1 MPCTANPAH
10 SGYLAVN
17 YCFQCQQFLCSLCKT
32 IHNTLNKTHIIS
44 DEEIKIDKIC
54 DRHLVQNEIV
64 SHCLECNMNLCETC
78 LKEHNIHHDIY
89 DLKTCFPRNLSDKYY
104 EDFKLI
110 HVTFFKYINEAKKI
124 IDEKILEEKN
134 KLEQNEENEKRIEL
148 KNAVKNMDGIF
159 KKNNDMNQDLIKLI
173 SLMFE
178 NYYNTI
184 ESTPNFNIIYQL
196 KILTRFNN
204 NLKPFKYDENLTV
217 IENITS
223 FINYLNKIY
232 IIKTIN
238 TPLEIKDITKIPQ
251 LKNTRILVYLGGNK
265 LASGNMES
273 DIQIFDINTKNVVK
287 HIVGHFFSVSA
298 MCYVDNKYIISGGRD
313 TAMNIYDP
321 SIFIDDDEGNDDMR
335 ENCYRGFLL
344 GHDDTIC
351 KIIQFKD
358 GKVATCG
365 FDKRINIFGKCL
377 SNQAKEDFP
386 VIELT
391 EEEKEKIEKEK
402 EKANKEIEDKRY
414 ISNNRKKK
422 NKKKN
427 KKIKF
432 LYGDN
437 QNKNNQ
443 NNNSKSN
450 DDNSIFCFENVE
462 IIGNKKIFELL
473 VVFNVIMILIILCL
487 IGSIYSIKS
496 NIEYEKVLEEEFMN
510 KLSYLNVIN
519 DYNDDDYGQ
528 RSGIGDWDQSDF
540 LFENEQQKTYFK
552 EEIISRE
559 NSKIK
564 DIDFILKYKSSRDG
578 KNFET
583 FFNYCKGIEDSL
595 LLIRNDRAQKFA
607 LLSKNIV
614 EVLRGNKMKDFQ
626 GIKKNFVMYNFN
638 RHDIFE
644 YNFTRNFEEIYSAF
658 IKTIFG
664 FFTDKGDF
672 EDRLHFLGRIV
683 EIEIYELKYIK

>member
-1 MPCTANPAH
+1 MSSNKIESNILDNKKFWLICPKCKNFPLITIKLNNESKESYILLKCRCSNYREEQYTIKEYLSQITHKQKHKMPCTANPAH

-148 KNAVKNMDGIF
+148 KNAVKNMDSIF

-251 LKNTRILVYLGGNK
+251 LKNTRILAYLGGSK

-321 SIFIDDDEGNDDMR
+321 SIFIDDNEGNDDMR

-402 EKANKEIEDKRY
+402 EKANKEKEKEKTENENNNDIKEEENKEQEEKPKEELFYLNLEKLATFDLPDKVFDICELKDGSLIACCLDKSLKIY
-414 ISNNRKKK
+414 NVENLK
-422 NKKKN
+422 NKNLQPEKE
-427 KKIKF
+427 IK
-432 LYGDN
+432 LDYTPI
-437 QNKNNQ
+437 K
-443 NNNSKSN
+443 
-450 DDNSIFCFENVE
+450 VA
-462 IIGNKKIFELL
+462 
-473 VVFNVIMILIILCL
+473 CL
-487 IGSIYSIKS
+487 Q
-496 NIEYEKVLEEEFMN
+496 
-510 KLSYLNVIN
+510 
-519 DYNDDDYGQ
+519 D
-528 RSGIGDWDQSDF
+528 
-540 LFENEQQKTYFK
+540 
-552 EEIISRE
+552 
-559 NSKIK
+559 
-564 DIDFILKYKSSRDG
+564 
-578 KNFET
+578 
-583 FFNYCKGIEDSL
+583 
-595 LLIRNDRAQKFA
+595 
-607 LLSKNIV
+607 
-614 EVLRGNKMKDFQ
+614 
-626 GIKKNFVMYNFN
+626 
-638 RHDIFE
+638 
-644 YNFTRNFEEIYSAF
+644 
-658 IKTIFG
+658 
-664 FFTDKGDF
+664 
-672 EDRLHFLGRIV
+672 GRIV
-683 EIEIYELKYIK
+683 VAFGQNPNFGIKIYQFNENKDITLQKEFIEHTKLISCLYILEDGKIATTSLDGTAVFYNPFDFNIISKIEESKKRLFTSVVQLEDRSVVISSCRGYIYTLQ